1 MTLRVKIL
9 AGCFALAFLTA
20 LLGLYTQHS
29 ERRLGKLA
37 IDIYD
42 NAFMSVSYLRS
53 AEVAFAR
60 LSAQAHEP
68 GWSQAAAAASEQ
80 DMLSDLDVVR
90 DRAMTKPARAEA
102 IALRARIVALL
113 PHLQSDPQ
121 GAETVRTGF
130 EDLVETFA
138 DDAYTYRKTA
148 ASMVATEI
156 RDSSA
161 VIWAGLLLA
170 IGIAFVIRVAAAREE
185 TERRERLEA
194 ATANTE
200 LDRLS
205 RNLAEALGKAEQ
217 ANESK
222 SRFLASVTHELRTP
236 LHGLLGYAELLALEG
251 DLNAA
256 QMERLDTMMAAGQHL
271 LGMINMVLDMSQ
283 IEADRLDVQLT
294 ELDLPDLVRLCIDV
308 ILPTAQRHGLGLS
321 HTKFPPVRVNAD
333 PTRLRQV
340 LINLLGN
347 AVKFTPS
354 GHIEVHIRCLE
365 GEDAVRVEVA
375 DTGPGIRAIHRTK
388 LFKSFERLNAK
399 AVAHIEGSGL
409 GLAISA
415 KLVHLMGG
423 EIGHD
428 DNPGGGS
435 IFWVQF
441 PICRSEPAAAVAA
454 PPEHELETETKL
466 RVLVADD
473 EALNRSI
480 IGSFLT
486 RLGHE
491 FVCVENGAAAVAA
504 ATAEDFDIV
513 LMDVRM
519 PDMDGM
525 EATRRIRASAGP
537 RSQVRIM
544 AVTAQAFAEQ
554 LAMCE
559 QAGMNGHLSKPFTM
573 AMLRAALR
581 SGAAKAAAKPDA
593 AVEAKPSP
601 APIFGRPIFERDMFL
616 DTVDFMP
623 AEEVLEHLHA
633 LIERC
638 QSMARLLHGGDT
650 TASAEELIESAHKLA
665 GSAGM
670 FGLTEASEAARA
682 LENSASK
689 PGQDTAAIVA
699 RLDAALEASIAM
711 LREEI
716 ETTMAA

>member
-1 MTLRVKIL
+1 
-9 AGCFALAFLTA
+9 
-20 LLGLYTQHS
+20 
-29 ERRLGKLA
+29 
-37 IDIYD
+37 
-42 NAFMSVSYLRS
+42 
-53 AEVAFAR
+53 
-60 LSAQAHEP
+60 
-68 GWSQAAAAASEQ
+68 
-80 DMLSDLDVVR
+80 
-90 DRAMTKPARAEA
+90 
-102 IALRARIVALL
+102 
-113 PHLQSDPQ
+113 
-121 GAETVRTGF
+121 
-130 EDLVETFA
+130 
-138 DDAYTYRKTA
+138 
-148 ASMVATEI
+148 
-156 RDSSA
+156 
-161 VIWAGLLLA
+161 
-170 IGIAFVIRVAAAREE
+170 
-185 TERRERLEA
+185 
-194 ATANTE
+194 
-200 LDRLS
+200 
-205 RNLAEALGKAEQ
+205 LGKAEQ

-251 DLNAA
+251 DLSPT

-283 IEADRLDVQLT
+283 IEADRLDVHPVD
-294 ELDLPDLVRLCIDV
+294 LDLPELVSVCLDV
-308 ILPTAQRHGLGLS
+308 ILPTALRHGLGLS

-365 GEDAVRVEVA
+365 SEDAVRVEVA

-441 PICRSEPAAAVAA
+441 PICRSEAPAAIAA
-454 PPEHELETETKL
+454 PTEDAREDGPPL
-466 RVLVADD
+466 HVLVADD

-480 IGSFLT
+480 MGSFLT
-486 RLGHE
+486 RLGHK
-491 FVCVENGAAAVAA
+491 FVCVEDGAAAVAA
-504 ATAEDFDIV
+504 ALAEDFDII

-525 EATRRIRASAGP
+525 EATRRIRASSGP
-537 RSQVRIM
+537 RSQVRVL

-559 QAGMNGHLSKPFTM
+559 EAGMNGHLSKPFNM
-573 AMLRAALR
+573 AMLLAALR
-581 SGAAKAAAKPDA
+581 SGAAKTGSHQPVATVADASAA
-593 AVEAKPSP
+593 
-601 APIFGRPIFERDMFL
+601 PIFERDIFL

-623 AEEVLEHLHA
+623 AEEVIEHLHS

-638 QSMARLLHGGDT
+638 QSMATLLHPVEAPPSPD
-650 TASAEELIESAHKLA
+650 ELIENAHRLA

-682 LENSASK
+682 LEKATLMAD
-689 PGQDTAAIVA
+689 QDTQTIIA
-699 RLDAALEASIAM
+699 RLDAALEASIAR
-711 LREEI
+711 LREEV
-716 ETTMAA
+716 ETTAAA

>member
-9 AGCFALAFLTA
+9 AGCFALAFLTG
-20 LLGLYTQHS
+20 LLGLYTQQA

-68 GWSQAAAAASEQ
+68 GWSPAAAADAEQ
-80 DMLSDLDVVR
+80 EMLSDLDVVR
-90 DRAMTKPARAEA
+90 ERAMSAAARAQA
-102 IALRARIVALL
+102 AALRARVIALL
-113 PHLQSDPQ
+113 PRLAADPQ
-121 GAETVRTGF
+121 GAEATRAAF
-130 EDLVETFA
+130 ENLVESFA
-138 DDAYTYRKTA
+138 DDAYGYRKTA
-148 ASMVATEI
+148 AAMVVTEI
-156 RDSSA
+156 RASSA
-161 VIWAGLLLA
+161 LMWAGLLLA
-170 IGIAFVIRVAAAREE
+170 IGITFVIRVAAAREE
-185 TERRERLEA
+185 AERRERHEA
-194 ATANTE
+194 ATTNTE

-217 ANESK
+217 ANDAK

-236 LHGLLGYAELLALEG
+236 LHGLLGYAELLGLEG
-251 DLNAA
+251 GLTPT

-283 IEADRLDVQLT
+283 IEADRLDVHKV
-294 ELDLPDLVRLCIDV
+294 ELDLPELVNVCISV
-308 ILPTAQRHGLGLS
+308 ILPTAQQHGLGLS
-321 HTKFPPVRVNAD
+321 HTKFPPVRVSAD

-347 AVKFTPS
+347 AVKFTPA
-354 GHIEVHIRCLE
+354 GHIEVHMRCLE
-365 GEDAVRVEVA
+365 SEDVVRVEVA

-435 IFWVQF
+435 IFWVEF

-454 PPEHELETETKL
+454 PAEHQSEDDLPL
-466 RVLVADD
+466 HVLVADD
-473 EALNRSI
+473 EPLNRSTL
-480 IGSFLT
+480 GSFLT
-486 RLGHE
+486 RLGHK
-491 FVCVENGAAAVAA
+491 FVCVDNGTAAVAA
-504 ATAEDFDIV
+504 AMAEDFDIV

-519 PDMDGM
+519 PGMDGM
-525 EATRRIRASAGP
+525 EATRRIRAGAGL
-537 RSQVRIM
+537 RSQVRIL

-554 LAMCE
+554 LVMCE
-559 QAGMNGHLSKPFTM
+559 EAGMNGHLSKPFNM

-581 SGAAKAAAKPDA
+581 GGTEAGAHQETAPVARAPL
-593 AVEAKPSP
+593 
-601 APIFGRPIFERDMFL
+601 APIFERPILERDMFL
-616 DTVDFMP
+616 DIVDFMP
-623 AEEVLEHLHA
+623 AEEVIEHVQA

-638 QSMARLLHGGDT
+638 QAMASLLHPGDVLP
-650 TASAEELIESAHKLA
+650 APEALVESAHKLA

-682 LENSASK
+682 LEKALLAA
-689 PGQDTAAIVA
+689 GQDTAAIIA
-699 RLDAALEASIAM
+699 RLDAALEASIAK
-711 LREEI
+711 LREEL
-716 ETTMAA
+716 EATAAV